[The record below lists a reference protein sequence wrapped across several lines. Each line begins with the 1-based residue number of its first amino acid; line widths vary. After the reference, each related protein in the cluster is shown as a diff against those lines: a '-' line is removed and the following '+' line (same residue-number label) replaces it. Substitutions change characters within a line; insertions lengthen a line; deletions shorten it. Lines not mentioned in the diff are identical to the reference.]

1 MENLTLVQLVGE
13 LKTLE
18 SHLKTINKRF
28 ENVSHQISS
37 KIETAETL
45 LEIEKLNNDYKR
57 NLKANS

>member
-1 MENLTLVQLVGE
+1 MNDLTLVQLVGE

-18 SHLKTINKRF
+18 RHLKTINERL
-28 ENVSHQISS
+28 EDVSHQISS

>member
-1 MENLTLVQLVGE
+1 MEDLTLVQLVGE

-45 LEIEKLNNDYKR
+45 LEKEFKI
-57 NLKANS
+57 

>member
-1 MENLTLVQLVGE
+1 MEELTLVSQVAE
-13 LKTLE
+13 LRTLE
-18 SHLKTINKRF
+18 RHLKSIIDRF
-28 ENVSHQISS
+28 EDISHKISH